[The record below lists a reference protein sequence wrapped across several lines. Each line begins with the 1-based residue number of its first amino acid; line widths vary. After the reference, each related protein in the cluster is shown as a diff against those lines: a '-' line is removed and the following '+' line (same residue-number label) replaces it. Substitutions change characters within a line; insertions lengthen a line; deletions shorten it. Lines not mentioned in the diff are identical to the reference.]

1 MENGS
6 AAEVV
11 LCSGVVVG
19 VEVVKHLLS
28 RFSSQNRTAEWCA
41 PMACQECCAICT
53 MHPSCHRACTWA
65 SSTLPAS
72 HSASSSDCL
81 LQPLDLGHLAQRP
94 PADCRIECLAGHLC
108 ASHCSAGCCCC
119 CCCSD
124 CSLFSPSD

>member
-11 LCSGVVVG
+11 LCSRVVVG
-19 VEVVKHLLS
+19 VEVAKLLLS

-53 MHPSCHRACTWA
+53 VHPSCRRTCTWA
-65 SSTLPAS
+65 SSALVVS

-81 LQPLDLGHLAQRP
+81 LQPLDLGRLGQRT
-94 PADCRIECLAGHLC
+94 PADCHT
-108 ASHCSAGCCCC
+108 
-119 CCCSD
+119 
-124 CSLFSPSD
+124 